1 MANPFDDDTPKH
13 VGIRSTNPF
22 ADDNDDDNI
31 PSTSS
36 GGYKN
41 TPNKQQSYAPSSAMN
56 QGSMSRSSFINSA
69 DNNNNNDID
78 ETKSSWQDLG
88 MCALSYVLCYPTL
101 FCRLSCYIYLS
112 CYSGDLPYRRIRL
125 YSNINNWGY
134 QKSNKQQ
141 QDSST
146 IAITTSSTTT
156 TEQQQFGLS
165 YYPKSYVDTVR
176 AHQNAH
182 SSSSI
187 SNTSEL
193 SRLLSTTTTTLLAGC
208 PNGGPIATVT
218 IPLST
223 GGGGSSSSSSTTGFG
238 TKTTIRI
245 IRNSGVLLSSIQF
258 PPSPQQQT
266 SIHNRYT
273 PGDILTIGFTSRCV
287 LVVVLRDSLTLCYNL
302 LGLLVLPPF
311 YALTSD
317 GSAMKGGGSN
327 SPTRNA
333 SGVINNGMDLLEATV
348 YEGGVAVLG
357 VDMNS
362 SVVELLDE
370 FDDPVYADG
379 ADISS
384 RRIVPVSN
392 NSGGD
397 STTASSS
404 SFQLNSPPH
413 YAIVTPLPSGMFARS
428 KHYTFQC
435 IAVLPRQYAPS
446 LRPELFLSTSDGS
459 VVVAELHP
467 STSMNNGFTDVDCRS
482 RIGGSSDG
490 NNFGPPSPIVSMAFA
505 PNGRFLACYTS
516 NSVLTVVSTNFES
529 KVLEFDAKSGS
540 ASPPRSMGWCGEDS
554 VVLHWKNLGVL
565 MVGPYGDWLRF
576 PYDHDISSTSSDEV
590 YLIPEIDCCRV
601 VTSKSVEII
610 QRVPPGTADILRIG
624 SIEPGALLLDA
635 SDAFDSGSSN
645 SDEAARSITQHEGL
659 LEEAILGCVQ
669 AAVGEFDIKVQ
680 KRMLRAASY
689 GLHFACK
696 DGSNQTGR
704 PSPEAVT
711 FVNTSRKL
719 RVMNSL
725 RKPAIG
731 FAITSSQYDSVMP
744 RGVVARL
751 VASGKASLGAAI
763 ADYLKLGRKVSD
775 YARAMKAASYVTSS
789 TSLDASLTDSQI
801 AEEAIQIIK
810 GEEEEEKKD
819 VAIKVMPDQEV
830 SSGMYASV
838 ALAAHRAGRRGVA
851 DLLIML
857 EQSPTDKVHAL
868 LAIGSYAD
876 AAAVACRARDPDLI
890 HTAMNVYEQSLS
902 SNNEE
907 GKSLYFSGIINK
919 FPMEA
924 VNMFTTYYSRF
935 GGLHGGD
942 ARPSINILLRRQ
954 KHSEAGLAMAKK
966 ALSLR
971 TTSTL
976 GDNEREKQK
985 VEALKEASNIF
996 DLGGKDCT
1004 FQKSCT
1010 DEQVSLIEDQAQ
1022 IRRAFGSMEVAPP
1035 SSSVTSTIVSI
1046 LKYAAVDPRSAHRL
1060 RTEADR
1066 IGRKYKIPE
1075 KRLWHL
1081 KVRALSESNQWPAL
1095 RNLCDSRAKPPIGIK
1110 PFAQA
1115 VIKGRQGQ
1123 VEIMHYIGL
1132 MTSDTD
1138 VEDRYDLYCEALM
1151 WSKAYDEAVRLGDP
1165 RKIAHV
1171 KSMTDKY

>member
-1 MANPFDDDTPKH
+1 M
-13 VGIRSTNPF
+13 
-22 ADDNDDDNI
+22 
-31 PSTSS
+31 
-36 GGYKN
+36 
-41 TPNKQQSYAPSSAMN
+41 
-56 QGSMSRSSFINSA
+56 
-69 DNNNNNDID
+69 
-78 ETKSSWQDLG
+78 
-88 MCALSYVLCYPTL
+88 
-101 FCRLSCYIYLS
+101 
-112 CYSGDLPYRRIRL
+112 
-125 YSNINNWGY
+125 
-134 QKSNKQQ
+134 
-141 QDSST
+141 
-146 IAITTSSTTT
+146 
-156 TEQQQFGLS
+156 
-165 YYPKSYVDTVR
+165 
-176 AHQNAH
+176 
-182 SSSSI
+182 
-187 SNTSEL
+187 
-193 SRLLSTTTTTLLAGC
+193 
-208 PNGGPIATVT
+208 
-218 IPLST
+218 
-223 GGGGSSSSSSTTGFG
+223 
-238 TKTTIRI
+238 
-245 IRNSGVLLSSIQF
+245 
-258 PPSPQQQT
+258 
-266 SIHNRYT
+266 HNRYT

-302 LGLLVLPPF
+302 LGQLVLPPF
-311 YALTSD
+311 YALTSG
-317 GSAMKGGGSN
+317 GSAMKGGGGN
-327 SPTRNA
+327 SPTRSNA
-333 SGVINNGMDLLEATV
+333 GGVINNGMDLLEATV

-384 RRIVPVSN
+384 RRIVPTGS
-392 NSGGD
+392 SGGD

-404 SFQLNSPPH
+404 PFQLNSPPH

-482 RIGGSSDG
+482 RIGGGGGSSDG

-540 ASPPRSMGWCGEDS
+540 TSPPRNMGWCGEDS

-576 PYDHDISSTSSDEV
+576 PYDHDNSSTSSDEV

-659 LEEAILGCVQ
+659 LEEAILSCVQ

-704 PSPEAVT
+704 PSPEAVI

-789 TSLDASLTDSQI
+789 TSLDTSLTDSQV
-801 AEEAIQIIK
+801 AEEAIRIIK
-810 GEEEEEKKD
+810 GEEEKEKD
-819 VAIKVMPDQEV
+819 VKSTKQPEQESTT

-838 ALAAHRAGRRGVA
+838 ALAAYRAGRRGVA

-890 HTAMNVYEQSLS
+890 HTAMNIYEQSLS

-935 GGLHGGD
+935 GGLHGSD

-971 TTSTL
+971 TSSTL

-1010 DEQVSLIEDQAQ
+1010 DEQVFLIEDQAQ

-1081 KVRALSESNQWPAL
+1081 KVRALSESSQWPAL

-1138 VEDRYDLYCEALM
+1138 AEDRYDLYCEALM

>member
-1138 VEDRYDLYCEALM
+1138 AEDRYDLYCEALM

>member
-384 RRIVPVSN
+384 RRIV
-392 NSGGD
+392 
-397 STTASSS
+397 
-404 SFQLNSPPH
+404 L
-413 YAIVTPLPSGMFARS
+413 L
-428 KHYTFQC
+428 
-435 IAVLPRQYAPS
+435 
-446 LRPELFLSTSDGS
+446 
-459 VVVAELHP
+459 VV
-467 STSMNNGFTDVDCRS
+467 G
-482 RIGGSSDG
+482 
-490 NNFGPPSPIVSMAFA
+490 
-505 PNGRFLACYTS
+505 
-516 NSVLTVVSTNFES
+516 
-529 KVLEFDAKSGS
+529 
-540 ASPPRSMGWCGEDS
+540 
-554 VVLHWKNLGVL
+554 
-565 MVGPYGDWLRF
+565 
-576 PYDHDISSTSSDEV
+576 
-590 YLIPEIDCCRV
+590 
-601 VTSKSVEII
+601 
-610 QRVPPGTADILRIG
+610 
-624 SIEPGALLLDA
+624 
-635 SDAFDSGSSN
+635 
-645 SDEAARSITQHEGL
+645 
-659 LEEAILGCVQ
+659 
-669 AAVGEFDIKVQ
+669 
-680 KRMLRAASY
+680 
-689 GLHFACK
+689 
-696 DGSNQTGR
+696 
-704 PSPEAVT
+704 
-711 FVNTSRKL
+711 
-719 RVMNSL
+719 
-725 RKPAIG
+725 
-731 FAITSSQYDSVMP
+731 
-744 RGVVARL
+744 
-751 VASGKASLGAAI
+751 
-763 ADYLKLGRKVSD
+763 
-775 YARAMKAASYVTSS
+775 
-789 TSLDASLTDSQI
+789 
-801 AEEAIQIIK
+801 
-810 GEEEEEKKD
+810 
-819 VAIKVMPDQEV
+819 
-830 SSGMYASV
+830 
-838 ALAAHRAGRRGVA
+838 
-851 DLLIML
+851 
-857 EQSPTDKVHAL
+857 
-868 LAIGSYAD
+868 
-876 AAAVACRARDPDLI
+876 
-890 HTAMNVYEQSLS
+890 
-902 SNNEE
+902 
-907 GKSLYFSGIINK
+907 
-919 FPMEA
+919 
-924 VNMFTTYYSRF
+924 
-935 GGLHGGD
+935 
-942 ARPSINILLRRQ
+942 
-954 KHSEAGLAMAKK
+954 
-966 ALSLR
+966 
-971 TTSTL
+971 
-976 GDNEREKQK
+976 
-985 VEALKEASNIF
+985 
-996 DLGGKDCT
+996 
-1004 FQKSCT
+1004 
-1010 DEQVSLIEDQAQ
+1010 
-1022 IRRAFGSMEVAPP
+1022 
-1035 SSSVTSTIVSI
+1035 
-1046 LKYAAVDPRSAHRL
+1046 
-1060 RTEADR
+1060 
-1066 IGRKYKIPE
+1066 
-1075 KRLWHL
+1075 
-1081 KVRALSESNQWPAL
+1081 
-1095 RNLCDSRAKPPIGIK
+1095 
-1110 PFAQA
+1110 
-1115 VIKGRQGQ
+1115 
-1123 VEIMHYIGL
+1123 
-1132 MTSDTD
+1132 
-1138 VEDRYDLYCEALM
+1138 
-1151 WSKAYDEAVRLGDP
+1151 
-1165 RKIAHV
+1165 
-1171 KSMTDKY
+1171 